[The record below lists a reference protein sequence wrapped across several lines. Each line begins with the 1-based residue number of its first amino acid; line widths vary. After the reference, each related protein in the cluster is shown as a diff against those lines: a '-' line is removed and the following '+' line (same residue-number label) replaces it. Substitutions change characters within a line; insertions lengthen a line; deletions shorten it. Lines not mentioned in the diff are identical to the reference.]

1 MSDMIPDTDCRSSS
15 SAEPSENAAAD
26 EPEPLSPDEIFHIL
40 QTNRRRDAISYLLD
54 REGPVKMGEI
64 AEHVAAK
71 EHETTLAELT
81 STQRQRV
88 YIPLYQSHLPKLD
101 SKGVIEYDKSRGIVR
116 PTDRIEIFRP
126 FIEATSE
133 RPSGE
138 TADGSDAPSGLRR
151 ALGAPHAAV
160 AGVSVG
166 LLAATVTGL
175 LAIPELVLAAIVTT
189 LFVLTTVATNLASA
203 PSTSDSGG
211 QFQRRRDGNCP

>member
-1 MSDMIPDTDCRSSS
+1 MSDMIPETDCRPSSS
-15 SAEPSENAAAD
+15 GEPSENAGAD
-26 EPEPLSPDEIFHIL
+26 ESEPLSADEIFHIL

-54 REGPVKMGEI
+54 REGPVKMGDI

-71 EHETTLAELT
+71 EHETTVAELT

-101 SKGVIEYDKSRGIVR
+101 TKGVIEYDKPRGIVR

-133 RPSGE
+133 RPDE
-138 TADGSDAPSGLRR
+138 EPDDGSDAPFGLRR

-175 LAIPELVLAAIVTT
+175 LAIPELAVAAIVTT
-189 LFVLTTVATNLASA
+189 LFVLTTVATNLASV
-203 PSTSDSGG
+203 PSANDSGG
-211 QFQRRRDGNCP
+211 RIGRRREGNCP